1 MKNSNP
7 AVRIVAWIL
16 LLFASTV
23 QMATTP
29 LDEWTTWTFY
39 SLLVAVGCIVM
50 LIVDFTKWK
59 KSKQG

>member
-1 MKNSNP
+1 MKNSKP

-29 LDEWTTWTFY
+29 LD
-39 SLLVAVGCIVM
+39 VGCIVM
-50 LIVDFTKWK
+50 VIVDFTKWK